1 MALAEIH
8 IQEQAIDFSKKKDV
22 SRIFLEAITL
32 GKKCLKTMRHIQS
45 WDDLLG
51 LADFINGKL
60 PSPPDTLANDWNTRF
75 LTNVNKKYSNYIPL
89 SIGERVVH

>member
-8 IQEQAIDFSKKKDV
+8 IQEQAIDFSKKKEDV
-22 SRIFLEAITL
+22 SRIFLEEITL
-32 GKKCLKTMRHIQS
+32 EEKCLKTMRHIQS

-60 PSPPDTLANDWNTRF
+60 PLPPDTLANDWNTRF
-75 LTNVNKKYSNYIPL
+75 FDKCQ
-89 SIGERVVH
+89 